1 MLPAPACSPAC
12 LYLGSQAS
20 LWRCSCAAPAN
31 AGASR
36 GLCKRPPLPGPWVA
50 VWQGWTPGA
59 AGWQQGCTVGTG
71 KECQQGPFTAISFS
85 AQIWPPVQIANFY
98 FVPLKHRLAVVQC
111 VAIVWN
117 CYLSWKANRM

>member
-1 MLPAPACSPAC
+1 LLQGPVVGGWYRILDQLIPGTTKVVAVKKMVLDQAP
-12 LYLGSQAS
+12 
-20 LWRCSCAAPAN
+20 RCPCP
-31 AGASR
+31 
-36 GLCKRPPLPGPWVA
+36 CPLPWGLLWA
-50 VWQGWTPGA
+50 QLDALNAWA
-59 AGWQQGCTVGTG
+59 EVGTG
-71 KECQQGPFTAISFS
+71 WGCWQGPFTAVSFS